1 MRRRNSLLLVIPS
14 VVLYDDG
21 KLKVEADFL
30 NDLQVYCNNFDEV
43 IFACPAL
50 NNRQNEGYIQRSKS
64 LEELPNN
71 ARYVRLPYTYRED
84 THLSHYFKTQKLLR
98 DLIDDADYLLFA
110 PHAPLDW
117 PTLAARE
124 AFKMGRKYDVE
135 YAVDYH
141 EFMRFKT
148 ASMPWGPRKV
158 RKSILAR
165 WMKRE
170 ADRYFARSALAMLQ
184 GQELF
189 DTYSRAAP
197 NPQMMLNV
205 QVREDDHISEA
216 QVREKVARIRSGA
229 PLRIVYSGRMN
240 ERKGAVD
247 WMKAINAAGCAVSAT
262 WFGDGPDRAAMESLN
277 EEGQVSFAGEVPRA
291 QVLSAMRDAHM
302 FLFCHKVPESPRC
315 LIEALASGAPLVG
328 YRSTYPESLVAEDG
342 GGEFVPKE
350 DWQALGSL
358 IAQLNDDRDRLAELV
373 LAAARTGQGFEH
385 DKAVQRRAD
394 LIKRYV
400 GEAELQTHL

>member
-1 MRRRNSLLLVIPS
+1 MARRNSLLLVIPS
-14 VVLYDDG
+14 VVLDQNG
-21 KLKVEADFL
+21 SLRVEADFL
-30 NDLQVYCNNFDEV
+30 NDLRVYCKNFDEV

-50 NNRQNEGYIQRSKS
+50 NAKQNEGYIQRSA
-64 LEELPNN
+64 LLDELPDN
-71 ARYVRLPYTYRED
+71 ARYIRLPYTYRED
-84 THLSHYFKTQKLLR
+84 THLSHYFKTRKLLR
-98 DLIDDADYLLFA
+98 DLIEGADYLLFA

-141 EFMRFKT
+141 DFMRFKI
-148 ASMPWGPRKV
+148 ASMPWGARKL

-170 ADRYFARSALAMLQ
+170 ADRYFSRSALAMLQ

-189 DTYSRAAP
+189 DTYKNAAP

-205 QVREDDHISEA
+205 QVREGDHISED
-216 QVREKVARIRSGA
+216 QLKEKVAQIRSGA

-240 ERKGAVD
+240 DRKGAID
-247 WMKAINAAGCAVSAT
+247 WMKAINTAGCAVSAT

-277 EEGQVSFAGEVPRA
+277 EGGQVCFAGEVPRA
-291 QVLSAMRDAHM
+291 KVLSAMRDAHM

-328 YRSTYPESLVAEDG
+328 YRSAYPESLVAQDG
-342 GGEFVPKE
+342 GGQFVAKE
-350 DWQALGSL
+350 NWQALGSL
-358 IAQLNDDRDRLAELV
+358 ISQLNDDRNRLAELV
-373 LAAARTGQGFEH
+373 LAAARTGRSFEH
-385 DKAVQRRAD
+385 DNAVQRRAD
-394 LIKRYV
+394 LIRKYV
-400 GEAELQTHL
+400 GKTDVQAHL

>member
-1 MRRRNSLLLVIPS
+1 MTCRNSLLLVIPS
-14 VVLYDDG
+14 VVLDDQDT
-21 KLKVEADFL
+21 LMVEADFL
-30 NDLQVYCNNFDEV
+30 NDLRVYCKNFSEV

-50 NNRQNEGYIQRSKS
+50 NEKQNEGYIQRSAS
-64 LEELPNN
+64 LDELPEN

-84 THLSHYFKTQKLLR
+84 THLSHYLKTRKLLR
-98 DLIDDADYLLFA
+98 ELMEGADHLLFA

-148 ASMPWGPRKV
+148 ASMPWGLRKV

-165 WMKRE
+165 WMKHE
-170 ADRYFARSALAMLQ
+170 ADRYFSRSALAMLQ

-189 DTYSRAAP
+189 DAYKHAAP

-205 QVREDDHISEA
+205 QVREGDHISED
-216 QVREKVARIRSGA
+216 QVKEKVAEIRSGA
-229 PLRIVYSGRMN
+229 PLKIVYSGRMN
-240 ERKGAVD
+240 DRKGAVD
-247 WMKAINAAGCAVSAT
+247 WMKAINAAGCELSAT
-262 WFGDGPDRAAMESLN
+262 WFGDGPDRAEMESLN
-277 EEGQVSFAGEVPRA
+277 AKSQVSFAGEVPRA
-291 QVLSAMRDAHM
+291 NVLPAMREAHM

-328 YRSTYPESLVAEDG
+328 YRSPYPESLVAQDG
-342 GGEFVPKE
+342 GGEFVTKE

-358 IAQLNDDRDRLAELV
+358 VSQLNDDRDRLADLV
-373 LAAARTGQGFEH
+373 LAAARTGRGFEH
-385 DKAVQRRAD
+385 DNAVQRRAD
-394 LIKRYV
+394 LIKKYV
-400 GEAELQTHL
+400 GETTVQAQL